1 MFDTFNYQKRVLASI
16 SVSGAAVSEGGSV
29 WKKLRTSSVCED
41 SSSSSCE
48 IVQLPKKVFAHVA
61 GYLEKPSVAM
71 FAVAMT
77 APCQSWKNIANGH
90 EKLSE
95 ASKEILSSE
104 TWEVLGFDHINDS
117 YVNSTAGN
125 LSDDD
130 IHAILTCIKHRA
142 LSSYWVWMDVST

>member
-77 APCQSWKNIANGH
+77 APCQSWKNIAKV
-90 EKLSE
+90 EKSAEQIDYSIIFKKLN
-95 ASKEILSSE
+95 L
-104 TWEVLGFDHINDS
+104 LDS
-117 YVNSTAGN
+117 A
-125 LSDDD
+125 
-130 IHAILTCIKHRA
+130 
-142 LSSYWVWMDVST
+142 